1 MVLMPAIGDAAGE
14 LDRPEAPARQ
24 LAAQVR
30 ASKVRFTLFGMQTQ
44 PTRPPPGTEP
54 GARATVL
61 LVDDGPENRML
72 IRAILERAGYIVLVA
87 DSGAAGLRILEQQQA
102 DLIVLD
108 YMMPEMDGAEV
119 ARRVRAT
126 EALQDIPIIM
136 LTASQEEPH
145 IEEAFAA
152 GVNDYITKPVDRRIL
167 AARVETMIRAAT
179 DSRRAKAAVASDRE
193 WGAIMT
199 DLNEAARVQ
208 QGKLPPMPARV
219 QRWGLAG
226 ALVPSRHI
234 GGDLYDL
241 MPGPDGGH
249 VVAVVD
255 VSGHGMAAALVAASL
270 LNQLRTLV
278 RNHPLPTAMRAL
290 NAHLSEESG
299 EKYACVAVIE
309 LRGDQAAVINAG
321 LPPICLVRGGA
332 CLTQLHG
339 AGVPPGLLPDT
350 DYEQQVA
357 RLLPGDR
364 LVIMSD
370 GLTEPFGAADQVSPC
385 LHRMGL
391 LEAGLQIETLTTA
404 VLTER
409 IRTLL
414 RSAGDGELDDATL
427 LLAELG

>member
-1 MVLMPAIGDAAGE
+1 
-14 LDRPEAPARQ
+14 
-24 LAAQVR
+24 
-30 ASKVRFTLFGMQTQ
+30 MQIQ
-44 PTRPPPGTEP
+44 PTRSPPGSEP

-72 IRAILERAGYIVLVA
+72 IRAILERAGYQVLVA
-87 DSGAAGLRILEQQQA
+87 DSGAAGLHLLEQHQP

-119 ARRVRAT
+119 ARRVRARERT
-126 EALQDIPIIM
+126 QDVPIIM
-136 LTASQEEPH
+136 LTASHEEPH

-167 AARVETMIRAAT
+167 AARVEAMIRAAS
-179 DSRRAKAAVASDRE
+179 DSRRAKEAEASDRE

-199 DLNEAARVQ
+199 DLNEAAQVQ
-208 QGKLPPMPARV
+208 QGKLPAMPARV

-241 MPGPDGGH
+241 MPGPEGAS
-249 VVAVVD
+249 VLAVVD

-278 RNHPLPTAMRAL
+278 RSHPLPAAIRAL
-290 NAHLSEESG
+290 NTHLCEESG

-321 LPPICLVRGGA
+321 LPPICLVRDGR
-332 CLTQLHG
+332 CLTQFQG
-339 AGVPPGLLPDT
+339 AGVPPGLVAGAE
-350 DYEQQVA
+350 YEQQVH
-357 RLLPGDR
+357 RLCPGDR
-364 LVIMSD
+364 LVVMSD
-370 GLTEPFGAADQVSPC
+370 GLTEPFGAADEVSPC
-385 LHRMGL
+385 LERIGL
-391 LEAGLQIETLTTA
+391 LDAGLQIEALTTA
-404 VLTER
+404 VLTGR

-414 RSAGDGELDDATL
+414 SSTGDGELDDATL
-427 LLAELG
+427 LLAELRSDDPVKEKA